1 MNEYTSPTK
10 PIPRTASDSRVAQV
24 VRFPARRVQPDKP
37 VAPAQQPGVPTP
49 IHEGGD
55 DPGPAAA

>member
-10 PIPRTASDSRVAQV
+10 PIPRTACDTRVAQV
-24 VRFPARRVQPDKP
+24 VHFPARRVQPDKP
-37 VAPAQQPGVPTP
+37 VAPAKHPDVSTP
-49 IHEGGD
+49 IHEDGD